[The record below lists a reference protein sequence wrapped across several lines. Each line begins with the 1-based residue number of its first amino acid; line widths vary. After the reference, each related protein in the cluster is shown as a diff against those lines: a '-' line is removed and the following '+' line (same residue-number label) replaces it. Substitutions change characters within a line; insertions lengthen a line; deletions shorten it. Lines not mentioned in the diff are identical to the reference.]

1 MDISDIRQIL
11 ESEPTLQSLIP
22 DTSAIAVELSTRDTH
37 KVPFDIGVG
46 LILETIGLESG
57 NALLDAI
64 KATPEFRHVYPLLE
78 QGRLDLS
85 SPLVEIALG
94 MLVQAEVISNS
105 DMQILLSLC
114 IKPVD
119 VPESDVKQAIWHDD
133 GSLAINLGGDE

>member
-1 MDISDIRQIL
+1 MDIADIRLAI
-11 ESEPTLQSLIP
+11 ESEPALQALLP
-22 DTSAIAVELSTRDTH
+22 NTQAIAVELSTRDTH
-37 KVPFDIGVG
+37 KVPFEIGVG
-46 LILETIGLESG
+46 LLLETIGLESG

-64 KATPEFRHVYPLLE
+64 KTTPDFRHVYLLLE

-105 DMQILLSLC
+105 DMQILLSIC

-133 GSLAINLGGDE
+133 GSLAINLGGE

>member
-133 GSLAINLGGDE
+133 GSLAINLGGG

>member
-1 MDISDIRQIL
+1 MDIAEIRLAI
-11 ESEPTLQSLIP
+11 ESEPALQALLP
-22 DTSAIAVELSTRDTH
+22 DAQAIAVELSTRDTH
-37 KVPFDIGVG
+37 KVPFEIGIG

-64 KATPEFRHVYPLLE
+64 KATPEFRHVYPMLE

-105 DMQILLSLC
+105 DAQILLSLS
-114 IKPVD
+114 IRPIEVS
-119 VPESDVKQAIWHDD
+119 ETDVKRAIWHDD
-133 GSLAINLGGDE
+133 GSLAVNLGGE

>member
-1 MDISDIRQIL
+1 MDIADIRLAI
-11 ESEPTLQSLIP
+11 ESEPALQALLP
-22 DTSAIAVELSTRDTH
+22 DAQAIAAELSTRDTH
-37 KVPFDIGVG
+37 KAPFEIGVG
-46 LILETIGLESG
+46 LILETMGLESG

-105 DMQILLSLC
+105 DAQILLSLS
-114 IKPVD
+114 IKPIEVS
-119 VPESDVKQAIWHDD
+119 ETDVKRAIWHDD
-133 GSLAINLGGDE
+133 GSLAISLGGE

>member
-22 DTSAIAVELSTRDTH
+22 DTSAIAVELSTRETQ